1 MTDQTQILKPNLVK
15 QLYFYL
21 IIAVSLVFFCTGLF
35 VSSKALLT
43 KFAFPKAMSSYYGGY
58 MPTPELQC
66 QNGGGNQYYSLPYI
80 PMKPND
86 TSYTPPVPTEK
97 QIQECVIATKIGME
111 EEKERNYQSD
121 MLFGVLTLVIA
132 GLVGS
137 AHLYFRNFFL
147 GKE

>member
-1 MTDQTQILKPNLVK
+1 M
-15 QLYFYL
+15 
-21 IIAVSLVFFCTGLF
+21 
-35 VSSKALLT
+35 
-43 KFAFPKAMSSYYGGY
+43 
-58 MPTPELQC
+58 QC

-80 PMKPND
+80 PIKPNE
-86 TSYTPPVPTEK
+86 TSYTPPVPTEQ
-97 QIQECVIATKIGME
+97 QIEECVIATKLGIE

-132 GLVGS
+132 GLVGG